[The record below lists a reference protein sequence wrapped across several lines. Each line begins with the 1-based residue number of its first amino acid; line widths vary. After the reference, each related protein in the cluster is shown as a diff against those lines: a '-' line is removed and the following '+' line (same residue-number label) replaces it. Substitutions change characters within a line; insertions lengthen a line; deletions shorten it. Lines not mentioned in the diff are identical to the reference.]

1 MTQVETYKGYV
12 IWTNGPSPLPGRHMD
27 WYWSLQTDDPDSFD
41 NGHAATLDE
50 CKRDIDM
57 WLDMQERADSPE
69 GRAESERMADRAMLY
84 LNHVMMAQLLGSIVT
99 TGYLAPGQQF
109 ENMKYLVGRF
119 REMRPG
125 VQI

>member
-27 WYWSLQTDDPDSFD
+27 WHWSLQTDDPDSFD
-41 NGHAATLDE
+41 NGHAATLDD

-69 GRAESERMADRAMLY
+69 GRAESERMVDRAMLY
-84 LNHVMMAQLLGSIVT
+84 LNHVMMAQCMADILSNGH
-99 TGYLAPGQQF
+99 AMPKQQHD
-109 ENMKYLVGRF
+109 NATYLVGRF